1 MDADSLRSSAV
12 PALREDDHVRGD
24 GPLVVFY
31 ADLSCPR
38 CALAWERL
46 GAAGVRLA
54 FRHLALKAKHPRAVA
69 LAWAVEAA
77 GNQGRFWELAE
88 ALYADQ
94 GHTED
99 PHLWTHCERIGLD
112 VERWEADR
120 RSEAV
125 AARVTRDVRDA
136 LRGGAV
142 ATPTLFAGGTM
153 LAGPPDAAWLAGLA
167 AGPSAIVDGTSET

>member
-1 MDADSLRSSAV
+1 MDTDSLRSMPV

-24 GPLVVFY
+24 GPLVIFY
-31 ADLSCPR
+31 ADFACPR

-46 GAAGVRLA
+46 ATAEVRLA

-69 LAWAVEAA
+69 LAQAVEAA
-77 GNQGRFWELAE
+77 GRQDRFWALAA

-94 GHTED
+94 GRTED
-99 PHLWTHCERIGLD
+99 PHLWAHGERLGLD
-112 VERWEADR
+112 VQRWETDR

-153 LAGPPDAAWLAGLA
+153 LAGPPDAAWLAALDA
-167 AGPSAIVDGTSET
+167 DPSAIVGGTSET